1 MLRKIISLCAL
12 GFATV
17 AIAHATPITPGNTV
31 AAASLTTYSTAD
43 QVGFISG
50 NIAPGT
56 FSANW
61 DESVYAGNSYCATCL
76 TFVYQVQD
84 LSGNAV
90 LHVTGFSYDSF
101 MTNVGFNAASGS
113 VAPNNIDRTL
123 DGTTINFNF
132 LAGAGITP
140 GMLSDLLVVE
150 TNATSFTAGLVSLQ
164 DGSAGTEGAIQPST
178 VPEPSSFLLLGTGL
192 FALAGAAKRKFAA

>member
-17 AIAHATPITPGNTV
+17 AIAHATPITDGMTV
-31 AAASLTTYSTAD
+31 TATSLTSYSTAD
-43 QVGFISG
+43 VVGFVGG

-61 DESVYAGNSYCATCL
+61 NESVYVGNSICATCL
-76 TFVYQVQD
+76 TFVYQIQD

-90 LHVTGFSYDSF
+90 LHLTGYSFDSL
-101 MTNVGFNAASGS
+101 MTDVGFNAASGS
-113 VAPNNIDRTL
+113 VAPDTIDRSL
-123 DGTTINFNF
+123 DGTTINFDF
-132 LAGAGITP
+132 LAGAGVTP
-140 GMLSDLLVVE
+140 GTLSDLLVVE
-150 TNATSFTAGLVSLQ
+150 TNATRFAPGLVSLQ
-164 DGSAGTEGAIQPST
+164 DGSAGTEAALAPS

-192 FALAGAAKRKFAA
+192 FALAGVAKRKFGV